1 MPGCGRPGL
10 WNCCL
15 RTVCP
20 DNQRIILGLLPNVSY
35 TRVWRAWRLSPGAD
49 KNEGPHGA
57 LTKESVKGAGRRT
70 RLREASGLA
79 ALA

>member
-1 MPGCGRPGL
+1 MSPTPGCGEHG
-10 WNCCL
+10 
-15 RTVCP
+15 
-20 DNQRIILGLLPNVSY
+20 VSVLA
-35 TRVWRAWRLSPGAD
+35 RK